1 VPARL
6 TGIGGT
12 ALAQHD
18 DRIRALLR
26 LAEPGP
32 GFAPTATLHAEGV
45 AIELDTAAGLDVEAE
60 RKRLAKDLAAARA
73 EIDAMDRKL
82 SNASF
87 VERAPGEVVAKN
99 RARLAA
105 AHDEQARL
113 TDRIAAL
120 PAAAA
125 TDGVA

>member
-1 VPARL
+1 
-6 TGIGGT
+6 
-12 ALAQHD
+12 
-18 DRIRALLR
+18 
-26 LAEPGP
+26 
-32 GFAPTATLHAEGV
+32 V